1 MKRTLQIY
9 LTGSNQDGIRLF
21 MHAPGNGC
29 AEKAR
34 ERMKHSLM
42 LSEEKLALGQF
53 KTLTK
58 QEFLHS

>member
-1 MKRTLQIY
+1 
-9 LTGSNQDGIRLF
+9 
-21 MHAPGNGC
+21 MHAPGNSC

-34 ERMKHSLM
+34 ERTKHSLM

-58 QEFLHS
+58 QEFYTVETATQCYLAIYRVHT